1 MAWYYYSG
9 DTILS
14 VHVGNGE
21 VIAARPH
28 STIFVDPSAEN
39 SAAFKRLGRV
49 LRRTGAP
56 RNAVVHVPAQPIA
69 GEIVPVANTFSDSF
83 IEGSAAVASNED
95 TDLVKS
101 LNSVEV
107 ADDAQPSGLVS
118 LSKRKRNPK

>member
-1 MAWYYYSG
+1 MAWYYYGG

-56 RNAVVHVPAQPIA
+56 RDAVIHVPAQPIA
-69 GEIVPVANTFSDSF
+69 GKIVVPANAFSDSF

-95 TDLVKS
+95 TDLIKS
-101 LNSVEV
+101 LSSVEV
-107 ADDAQPSGLVS
+107 VDDAQPSGIVS
-118 LSKRKRNPK
+118 LSKRKRNQK